1 MFFFVSKRLVRTAVG
16 TMMQNQKANLSR
28 QAKLKSLKVPGF
40 KVNSSDIF
48 VITEPAEFHS
58 KLLVSTH
65 LSGRTT

>member
-1 MFFFVSKRLVRTAVG
+1 MIFFISKRLVRRAMST
-16 TMMQNQKANLSR
+16 TMKSQKLYLSH

-58 KLLVSTH
+58 KLLVS
-65 LSGRTT
+65 SRIF